1 MYTNRWRKLS
11 FALIQYNINNNPD
24 IIYEYDYIYIDYM
37 YAVWYRLKIFFNQ
50 CWNNG
55 MPPGMPECGGSSTQV
70 RKNTINRSTVPVRT
84 GAVQQGKNYRE

>member
-1 MYTNRWRKLS
+1 MS
-11 FALIQYNINNNPD
+11 M
-24 IIYEYDYIYIDYM
+24 IIYYYTCIIM
-37 YAVWYRLKIFFNQ
+37 LVSPQNILH